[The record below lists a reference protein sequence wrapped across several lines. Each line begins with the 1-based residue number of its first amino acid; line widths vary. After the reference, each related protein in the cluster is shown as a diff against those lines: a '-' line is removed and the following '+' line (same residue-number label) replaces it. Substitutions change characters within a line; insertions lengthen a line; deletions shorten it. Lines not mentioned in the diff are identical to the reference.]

1 MFLLAAIVWGF
12 GVPIQSISGKTL
24 GANTVVFFKALG
36 AILLIPISIKLKQH
50 FTKETFIYG
59 ILMGIIMYFSNFS
72 QQKGIET
79 SSAGK
84 VSFITA
90 LYTVLVPVIGYL
102 FFKKKTKSIVWL
114 SVGIAIIGMYLL
126 CIKDDVVLST
136 GDIWLFLGAV
146 GFALQILIADK
157 CVKKY
162 DPVPIAAVQSLT
174 MCFIAF
180 IPMVMVEKP
189 TLVSISNA
197 LFTLLYSGL
206 LCCCFG
212 QTIQLVYQ
220 KYVEPT
226 LSSLIMSL
234 ESVFGA
240 IAGFLVL
247 NERLSL
253 KECLGCVLIFVAVII
268 AIKAE
273 ENKC

>member
-1 MFLLAAIVWGF
+1 MLLLAAIVWGF
-12 GVPIQSISGKTL
+12 GVPIQSISSKTL

-36 AILLIPISIKLKQH
+36 AILLIPISIKLKQN
-50 FTKETFIYG
+50 FTKETFTYG
-59 ILMGIIMYFSNFS
+59 ILMGVIMYFSNFC

-84 VSFITA
+84 ASFIIA
-90 LYTVLVPVIGYL
+90 LYTVFVPVIGII
-102 FFKKKTKSIVWL
+102 FFNKKTKSIVWL
-114 SVGIAIIGMYLL
+114 SVGIAFIGMYLL
-126 CIKDDVVLST
+126 CINGEFALSV
-136 GDIWLFLGAV
+136 GDIWLLFGAI

-162 DPVPIAAVQSLT
+162 DPIPIAAVQSLT

-180 IPMVMVEKP
+180 IPMVTIEKP
-189 TLVSISNA
+189 SLSSIANA
-197 LFTLLYSGL
+197 WFFLLYPSL

-226 LSSLIMSL
+226 LLSLIMSL

-253 KECLGCVLIFVAVII
+253 KEVLGCVLIFIAVLI

-273 ENKC
+273 EKKC